1 MFTYALK
8 FAVKAQSK
16 AISSV
21 CRLVNIK
28 LLPHTTLGMMTEIN
42 HYHKFSIK

>member
-8 FAVKAQSK
+8 FAVKAQTK
-16 AISSV
+16 ATSV
-21 CRLVNIK
+21 CRPINIK
-28 LLPHTTLGMMTEIN
+28 LLPHTTLVVEIH